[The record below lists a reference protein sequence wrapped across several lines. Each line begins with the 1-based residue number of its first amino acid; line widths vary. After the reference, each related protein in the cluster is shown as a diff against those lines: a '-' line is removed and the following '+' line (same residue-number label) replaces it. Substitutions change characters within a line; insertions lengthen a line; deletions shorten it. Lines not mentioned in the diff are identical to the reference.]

1 MDGRSAQPSFE
12 ARARARVC
20 MEIKLLATDD
30 EASALASTEML
41 HD

>member
-1 MDGRSAQPSFE
+1 VAAAHTRPATRAQKARILMD
-12 ARARARVC
+12 
-20 MEIKLLATDD
+20 IKLLATDD